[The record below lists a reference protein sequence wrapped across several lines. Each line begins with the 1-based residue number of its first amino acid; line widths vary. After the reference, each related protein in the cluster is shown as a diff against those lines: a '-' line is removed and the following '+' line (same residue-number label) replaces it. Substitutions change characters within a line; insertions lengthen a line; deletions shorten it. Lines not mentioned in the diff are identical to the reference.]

1 MMPKSGYRFSEKIML
16 KWKSFRFGASW
27 RGRVMTRKLI
37 SLPLAAALM
46 AAGPALAQQV
56 GTATAVNPVSEGTA
70 PGGARD
76 KLNVGAR
83 VMHNERIHTS
93 PSGSA
98 QLLFLDKSSLSIASN
113 TNLVI
118 DDFVYDP
125 ASNHGHML
133 TRLTAGTLQYIG
145 GQLSHQGA
153 VTINT
158 PAVAVGIRGGT
169 VTITH
174 GANGTLITNQY
185 GTMTLTN
192 AAGTTVVT
200 QPGYTVRVADRK
212 SPPGQP
218 MRVTSTEIDRNIKM
232 LSSKFSQD
240 GGVKGL
246 KRITTARLSCA
257 THATSACPEPSWSS
271 AGENNAAQ
279 IIMQSTQ
286 RATLPT
292 PPQSRLR

>member
-1 MMPKSGYRFSEKIML
+1 MVS
-16 KWKSFRFGASW
+16 
-27 RGRVMTRKLI
+27 RVMTRKLI
-37 SLPLAAALM
+37 ALPLAATLM

-70 PGGARD
+70 PGGATD
-76 KLNVGAR
+76 KLAVGAR

-113 TNLVI
+113 TSLVI
-118 DDFVYDP
+118 DDFIYDP
-125 ASNHGHML
+125 ASNRGHML

-174 GANGTLITNQY
+174 GANGTQITNQY
-185 GTMTLTN
+185 GTITLTN

-212 SPPGQP
+212 SAPGQP
-218 MRVTSTEIDRNIKM
+218 MRVTVDEVDRNIKK
-232 LSSKFSQD
+232 LSSKVGQD

-246 KRITTARLSCA
+246 KRIDTAGLNCA
-257 THATSACPEPSWSS
+257 THATSACPQTPGLS
-271 AGENNAAQ
+271 AGANDAAQ

-286 RATLPT
+286 RATPPMPPT
-292 PPQSRLR
+292 PPSRLR

>member
-1 MMPKSGYRFSEKIML
+1 MTAKSI
-16 KWKSFRFGASW
+16 A
-27 RGRVMTRKLI
+27 
-37 SLPLAAALM
+37 LPLAATLVAAALG
-46 AAGPALAQQV
+46 AAALVAAALVAARPAVAQQV
-56 GTATAVNPVSEGTA
+56 GTATAVNPVSESTP
-70 PGGARD
+70 PGGATD
-76 KLNVGAR
+76 KLTVGAR

-118 DDFVYDP
+118 DEFVYDP

-153 VTINT
+153 GTINT

-169 VTITH
+169 VTISH
-174 GANGTLITNQY
+174 GANGTQITNQY
-185 GTMTLTN
+185 GTITLTN

-200 QPGYTVRVADRK
+200 QPGYTVMVADRK

-218 MRVTSTEIDRNIKM
+218 MRVTAAEVDRNIKK
-232 LSSKFSQD
+232 LSSKFGQD
-240 GGVKGL
+240 GGGKSL
-246 KRITTARLSCA
+246 KHIATAKLNHATTATA
-257 THATSACPEPSWSS
+257 ACPQPLS
-271 AGENNAAQ
+271 AGENAAAQ

-292 PPQSRLR
+292 PPRVIRGN

>member
-1 MMPKSGYRFSEKIML
+1 MSAKFII
-16 KWKSFRFGASW
+16 A
-27 RGRVMTRKLI
+27 
-37 SLPLAAALM
+37 PLAAVLI

-56 GTATAVNPVSEGTA
+56 GTATAVNPVSEGTP
-70 PGGARD
+70 PGGGTG
-76 KLNVGAR
+76 KLTVGAR

-125 ASNHGHML
+125 AANSGHML

-158 PAVAVGIRGGT
+158 PAVAVGVRGGT
-169 VTITH
+169 VTVTH
-174 GANGTLITNQY
+174 DAKGTQITNQY
-185 GTMTLTN
+185 GRLTLTN
-192 AAGTTVVT
+192 DAGTMVVT
-200 QPGYTVRVADRK
+200 QQGYTVRVASRK
-212 SPPGQP
+212 SPPGEP
-218 MRVTSTEIDRNIKM
+218 MRVTAAEVDRNIKK
-232 LSSKFSQD
+232 LSSKFYQD

-246 KRITTARLSCA
+246 KRIDTATLNCA
-257 THATSACPEPSWSS
+257 THSTSACPGLPS
-271 AGENNAAQ
+271 AGENAAAQ

-292 PPQSRLR
+292 PPSRLR

>member
-1 MMPKSGYRFSEKIML
+1 
-16 KWKSFRFGASW
+16 
-27 RGRVMTRKLI
+27 MTRKLI
-37 SLPLAAALM
+37 VLPLAAALM

-70 PGGARD
+70 PGGATD
-76 KLNVGAR
+76 KLAVGAR

-98 QLLFLDKSSLSIASN
+98 QLLFVDKSSLSIASN
-113 TNLVI
+113 TSLVI
-118 DDFVYDP
+118 DDFIYDP
-125 ASNHGHML
+125 TSNRGHML

-174 GANGTLITNQY
+174 GAYGTQITNHY
-185 GTMTLTN
+185 GTITLTN
-192 AAGTTVVT
+192 AAGTTMVT

-212 SPPGQP
+212 SAPGQP
-218 MRVTSTEIDRNIKM
+218 MRVTADEVDRNIKK
-232 LSSKFSQD
+232 LSSKFGQD

-246 KRITTARLSCA
+246 KRIDTAGLNCA
-257 THATSACPEPSWSS
+257 THAASTCPQTPGLS
-271 AGENNAAQ
+271 AGESDAAQ

-292 PPQSRLR
+292 PPTQPPSRLR

>member
-1 MMPKSGYRFSEKIML
+1 
-16 KWKSFRFGASW
+16 
-27 RGRVMTRKLI
+27 MTRKLI
-37 SLPLAAALM
+37 ALPLAATLM

-70 PGGARD
+70 PGGATD
-76 KLNVGAR
+76 KLAVGAR

-113 TNLVI
+113 TSLVI
-118 DDFVYDP
+118 DDFIYDP
-125 ASNHGHML
+125 TSNRGHML

-169 VTITH
+169 ATITH
-174 GANGTLITNQY
+174 GANGTQITNQY
-185 GTMTLTN
+185 GTITLTN
-192 AAGTTVVT
+192 AVGTTVVT

-212 SPPGQP
+212 SAPGQP
-218 MRVTSTEIDRNIKM
+218 MRVTADEVDRNIKK
-232 LSSKFSQD
+232 LSSKVGQD

-246 KRITTARLSCA
+246 KRIDTAGLNCA
-257 THATSACPEPSWSS
+257 THATSACPQTPGLS
-271 AGENNAAQ
+271 AVANDAAQ

-286 RATLPT
+286 RATLPMPPT
-292 PPQSRLR
+292 PPSRLR